1 MSGPFG
7 SGVNLSYDWRQ
18 GLPVLRVRSAT
29 LQEPRLADAAALFAR
44 LSTPAV
50 ARFMSTPPSSPVGYE
65 RFIAWAQHERTLG
78 RHACLAIVPNGEAE
92 PVGLIQ
98 VRQLEAGFGGA
109 EWGFALAED
118 YWGTGLFLE
127 SAHAIVDFTCRELH
141 IHRLE
146 ARVSVENVRGN
157 GVMKKLGASH
167 EGILR
172 QSFVNATRQTDQV
185 LWALSGDDWLA
196 AHPHQEYER
205 TIPSLLQAPEGPRVS
220 RSQSAVPWRAGLPEL
235 RSPAVTLRELRDTDA
250 GTLAALLGDPDVG
263 RYIAA
268 PPSSAAGVRRFIEWT
283 QDERATGS
291 VICFGIVPPGLDA
304 AVGIFQIHEREAP
317 FHTAEWGF
325 VLGRPYWGTGLFEAS
340 ATLLLQFAFET
351 LGVWR
356 LEARAMAA
364 NARANAVLRR
374 VGATDEG
381 HLSRSF
387 LLGGQYHDDVLWAL
401 LALDWRQHR
410 R

>member
-1 MSGPFG
+1 MP
-7 SGVNLSYDWRQ
+7 YDWRQ
-18 GLPVLRVRSAT
+18 GLPVLSGRSAT
-29 LQEPRLADAAALFAR
+29 LREPRLADAAAFFAR
-44 LSTPAV
+44 LSTSAV
-50 ARFMSTPPSSPVGYE
+50 ARFISTPPSSQAGYE
-65 RFIAWAQHERTLG
+65 RFITWAQHERTLG
-78 RHACLAIVPNGEAE
+78 RHVCLAIVPAGETE

-118 YWGTGLFLE
+118 HWGTGLFME
-127 SAHAIVDFTCRELH
+127 TAHALVDFAFREVR

-146 ARVSVENVRGN
+146 ARVSVENHRGN
-157 GVMKKLGASH
+157 GVMKKLGAIH
-167 EGILR
+167 EGLLR

-185 LWALSGDDWLA
+185 LWALSAGDWLA
-196 AHPHQEYER
+196 AHPHEEYQR
-205 TIPSLLQAPEGPRVS
+205 TVPPLQAPEAPRIS
-220 RSQSAVPWRAGLPEL
+220 RPPSAAPWRSGLPEL
-235 RSPAVTLRELRDTDA
+235 SRAAVTLRELRDTDA
-250 GTLAALLGDPDVG
+250 DTLAVLLGDPEVG

-268 PPSSAAGVRRFIEWT
+268 PPSSTAGVRRFIQWSR
-283 QDERATGS
+283 DERASGS
-291 VICFGIVPPGLDA
+291 VLCFGIVPAGLDA
-304 AVGIFQIHEREAP
+304 AVGILQIHEREAP

-325 VLGRPYWGTGLFEAS
+325 VLGRPYWGTGLFEES
-340 ATLLLQFAFET
+340 AKLLLQFAFET

-356 LEARAMAA
+356 LEARAVAE

-374 VGATDEG
+374 LGATDEG

-401 LALDWRQHR
+401 LASDWRPHR